1 MFREAL
7 GYPTRSPG
15 GGRSVIVG
23 GLVLLVTAG
32 FVAALALD
40 PPLAYLAAGG
50 LLPWL
55 LVRGYYVRVVRTTIG
70 RDRPTPPRF
79 EDVPRLLRDGLTA
92 VGIAVA
98 YLLPGAVVLGPLIAV
113 RALGTDLSAALLD
126 RAVPAAAT
134 TAVVSVAGVAAVL
147 ALMYAIGALYVLPV
161 AVARFAHTDEPRM
174 AFEPRT
180 VVSGA
185 FTEDYAT
192 AWGVSFALQLFLLPV
207 AYLLRVLVVGF
218 FLQFIVVV
226 GVRYCYGQ
234 GVGAALGLDAV
245 PAAHERS
252 DPDDWALRAAVTPA
266 EPGTNTARHVRDP
279 ASAPASGAE
288 HDGAGPA
295 PAFVRV
301 DDGSEP
307 KVATGGSE
315 DEPSGDPVDEPSDD
329 ADDGSPDDDAVGPS
343 DDTADGPE
351 TFGGGF
357 RPAVTPDDDEGSG

>member
-7 GYPTRSPG
+7 GYPTRSPE

-23 GLVLLVTAG
+23 GLVLVVTAG

-40 PPLAYLAAGG
+40 RPLAYLAAGG

-79 EDVPRLLRDGLTA
+79 GNVPRLLRDGLIA

-134 TAVVSVAGVAAVL
+134 TAAVSVAGVAAVV
-147 ALMYAIGALYVLPV
+147 ALMYTLGALYVLPV
-161 AVARFAHTDEPRM
+161 AVARFAHADEPRM

-192 AWGVSFALQLFLLPV
+192 AWGVSFGLQLLLLPV

-218 FLQFIVVV
+218 LLQFVVAV

-234 GVGAALGLDAV
+234 GVGAALGLEAV
-245 PAAHERS
+245 PATHERS
-252 DPDDWALRAAVTPA
+252 DPDDWALRAAVTRADPEA
-266 EPGTNTARHVRDP
+266 GAAGHLRGGGPVSGDGGDGT
-279 ASAPASGAE
+279 
-288 HDGAGPA
+288 GPE
-295 PAFVRV
+295 PAFVRAESDPKPEPTAV
-301 DDGSEP
+301 DPEG
-307 KVATGGSE
+307 
-315 DEPSGDPVDEPSDD
+315 EPSDD
-329 ADDGSPDDDAVGPS
+329 PE
-343 DDTADGPE
+343 DGPE

-357 RPAVTPDDDEGSG
+357 RPAVAPDDDEDRP